1 MNNRKQVL
9 KYLVTDFLA
18 AIISWTCFYIYRKS
32 VIETEKFGYEIP
44 LDFTWKFYTA
54 LVILPFFWI
63 LLFYTSG
70 HYKNI
75 FRRSRLKELWQTLS
89 VTILGVIVLF
99 FTLILDDTILDYK
112 QYYSSL
118 FMLTALQFLIT
129 YIPRLIITSRT
140 IKLLRNRN
148 IGFNTLIVGSNEKA
162 VELFLNFEAQPKSS
176 GNKFIGFVKVLEDT
190 PSPLEKHLPKLG
202 SIEFL
207 RNVIKEHHIEE
218 VIIAIET
225 SENEKVNRI
234 INTLHETNVIIK
246 VIPTMYD
253 ILTGAV
259 NMSTIYGAPLIEI
272 SHDIMPAWQQSMKR
286 LIDIVASCI
295 VMILLFPVYVFL
307 AVGVKLSSKG
317 PIFYSQERIGMY
329 GKPFQIYKFRSM
341 YTDAEKKGPQLSS
354 KNDSR
359 ITPFGLFMRRSRLD
373 EVPQFYNVLRGDMS
387 LVGPRPERQHFIDL
401 IVQQAPHYYHLHKV
415 RPGITSWGQVKY
427 GYAEN
432 VEEMIARLKY
442 DLIYIENMSLYVDFK
457 IMIYTIKT
465 VLKGLGK

>member
-1 MNNRKQVL
+1 
-9 KYLVTDFLA
+9 
-18 AIISWTCFYIYRKS
+18 
-32 VIETEKFGYEIP
+32 
-44 LDFTWKFYTA
+44 
-54 LVILPFFWI
+54 
-63 LLFYTSG
+63 
-70 HYKNI
+70 
-75 FRRSRLKELWQTLS
+75 
-89 VTILGVIVLF
+89 
-99 FTLILDDTILDYK
+99 
-112 QYYSSL
+112 
-118 FMLTALQFLIT
+118 
-129 YIPRLIITSRT
+129 
-140 IKLLRNRN
+140 
-148 IGFNTLIVGSNEKA
+148 
-162 VELFLNFEAQPKSS
+162 
-176 GNKFIGFVKVLEDT
+176 
-190 PSPLEKHLPKLG
+190 
-202 SIEFL
+202 
-207 RNVIKEHHIEE
+207 
-218 VIIAIET
+218 
-225 SENEKVNRI
+225 
-234 INTLHETNVIIK
+234 
-246 VIPTMYD
+246 
-253 ILTGAV
+253 
-259 NMSTIYGAPLIEI
+259 MSTIYGAPLIEI

-286 LIDIVASCI
+286 LIDIVASGI
-295 VMILLFPVYVFL
+295 VMILLFPVYVFFFFF
-307 AVGVKLSSKG
+307 VKLSSKG